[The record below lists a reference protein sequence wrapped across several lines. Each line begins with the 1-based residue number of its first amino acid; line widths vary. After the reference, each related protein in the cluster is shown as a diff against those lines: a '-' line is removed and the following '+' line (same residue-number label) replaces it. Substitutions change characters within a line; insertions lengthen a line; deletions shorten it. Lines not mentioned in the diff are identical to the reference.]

1 MNQISKL
8 IRKTFIPVMGIVF
21 SLMLFSTKTFAGSY
35 SSCGMHA
42 HFTYTVSGDTVRFTD
57 SSYTTSTT
65 YNKTTWNFGD
75 GTKSTTTSPT
85 HIYSS
90 SGKYAVT
97 HYVFDSTNTKCVGYE
112 TDTITILAS
121 AKSCTAGFSYSVAGK
136 KVTFTNTSSTSGKLY
151 CSWKFGDGNKD
162 TSKNPSHTYSSTA
175 SSEKVTL
182 YISNGAGCYDS
193 ITQTITLGACGMN
206 CKFTYKVSGFTVN
219 FTDSSYST
227 GTPYTNITWSFGDST
242 SSTTKSPSHTYKHTG
257 KFIIVHYI
265 YDSISKCFA
274 HQFDTVI
281 ISGKTTTCGIH
292 AKFTYSVS
300 GYDVTFTD
308 SSSTTH
314 QPITNYYWSF
324 GDKSTNS
331 TSKNPKHTYAAAGKY
346 AVLLYIWDSVSH
358 CTSTIIDTVTIT
370 APAPCGIHCY
380 YTYSVSGKA
389 VTFTDSSWTTG
400 SKIARYYWSFGD
412 TTSATTQNASHT
424 YKHNGK
430 FAVVHYAIDSNNKCY
445 VRYVDSVII
454 GTVTTKCG
462 MHAYFSDSIS
472 GYTVYFKNPSYSTGN
487 AITNYYW
494 SYGDGTTSSGKDHY
508 HTYSASGKYKVLL
521 YVWDSVSH
529 CSASYTDSITISTT
543 TKKCGMHA
551 YFNDSVSGK
560 TVYFANSSYSTGNAI
575 TNYYWSYGDG
585 STSTGKDYH
594 HTYSASGKY
603 KVLLYVWDSVSHCSS
618 SYTDS
623 ITIGSSTTTT
633 KTYDL
638 IGYVYMKG
646 VGMADYAT
654 VYLIN
659 YKFSDST
666 LNLIDSFN
674 MTPSD
679 SGKYHFGGLAPG
691 NYLVKGALT
700 SSSSYY
706 KKYVPTY
713 FHSSMHWDS
722 ATYVKIVSSTGYA
735 GIFMIAGSN
744 PGGAG
749 FIGGKVTAGANK
761 VGDPIANIEI
771 QLYDASNNLIAYTYS
786 DINGAYGFSNLA
798 YGSYTVYPEVL
809 GKQTTTATVS
819 VDGST
824 PSLGNVGI
832 TVDTKTVTASVT
844 GIETNS
850 EQFFSAVI
858 YPNPVS
864 DALNIEFNN
873 LVNASTTLAVFDAT
887 GRMVLSRNIALTT
900 GKQQVR
906 INTDKFPSGF
916 YLIKI
921 SDNNGRFESQYRF
934 IKSN

>member
-1 MNQISKL
+1 MNHFFKL
-8 IRKTFIPVMGIVF
+8 SRKALIPVMGIAL
-21 SLMLFSTKTFAGSY
+21 SLMAFSANTYAAGY

-42 HFTYTVSGDTVRFTD
+42 HFTYTISGDTVVFTD
-57 SSYTTSTT
+57 SSYTTSTA
-65 YNKTTWNFGD
+65 YNKYSWNFGD
-75 GTKSTTTSPT
+75 GTKSKIASPT
-85 HIYSS
+85 HIFSS

-97 HYVFDSTNTKCVGYE
+97 HYVYDSTNTKCVAYE

-121 AKSCTAGFSYSVAGK
+121 TKSCTAGFSYSVAGK

-206 CKFTYKVSGFTVN
+206 CNFTYSVSGYTVN

-242 SSTTKSPSHTYKHTG
+242 SSTSKSPSHTYKHTG
-257 KFIIVHYI
+257 KFVIVHYI
-265 YDSISKCFA
+265 YDSISKCYA
-274 HQFDTVI
+274 HKFDTIVI
-281 ISGKTTTCGIH
+281 KPKTTCGIH
-292 AKFTYSVS
+292 AYFTYSVS
-300 GYDVTFTD
+300 GKT
-308 SSSTTH
+308 
-314 QPITNYYWSF
+314 
-324 GDKSTNS
+324 
-331 TSKNPKHTYAAAGKY
+331 
-346 AVLLYIWDSVSH
+346 
-358 CTSTIIDTVTIT
+358 
-370 APAPCGIHCY
+370 
-380 YTYSVSGKA
+380 

-400 SKIARYYWSFGD
+400 SKIAVYYWNFGD
-412 TTSATTQNASHT
+412 TTSSSAQSTSHT
-424 YKHNGK
+424 YKHDGK
-430 FAVVHYAIDSNNKCY
+430 FVVTHYTVDSARKCY
-445 VRYVDSVII
+445 ITYTDTIVI
-454 GTVTTKCG
+454 GTTVTTKCG

-494 SYGDGTTSSGKDHY
+494 SYGDGTTSTGKDHY
-508 HTYSASGKYKVLL
+508 HTYSASGKYRVLL
-521 YVWDSVSH
+521 YVWDSVSK
-529 CSASYTDSITISTT
+529 CSASYVDSITIGTT
-543 TKKCGMHA
+543 TTTKCGMHA
-551 YFNDSVSGK
+551 YFNDSISGS

-585 STSTGKDYH
+585 TTSTGKDYH

-638 IGYVYMKG
+638 KGYVYMKG
-646 VGMADYAT
+646 VGLADFAT

-666 LNLIDSFN
+666 LNLIDSLN

-679 SGKYHFGGLAPG
+679 SGMYHFGGLKPG
-691 NYLVKGALT
+691 NYLVKAALT
-700 SSSSYY
+700 NSSTYY

-735 GIFMIAGSN
+735 GIFMIAGTN
-744 PGGAG
+744 TGGAG

-761 VGDPIANIEI
+761 VGDPVANVEV
-771 QLYDASNNLIAYTYS
+771 QLYDASNNLVAYTYS
-786 DINGAYGFSNLA
+786 DVNGSYGFSNIA

-819 VDGST
+819 VDGTT

-832 TVDTKTVTASVT
+832 TVDSKTVTASVT
-844 GIETNS
+844 GIETNTN
-850 EQFFSAVI
+850 EFFNAVI

-864 DALNIEFNN
+864 EALNIEFSN
-873 LVNASTTLAVFDAT
+873 LVNAKTTLAIFDAT
-887 GRMVLSRNIALTT
+887 GRMVLSQNVALST

-921 SDNNGRFESQYRF
+921 SDNSGRFESQYRF
-934 IKSN
+934 IKVK